1 MSNADT
7 VAGFQ
12 ERLRQA
18 IKTAGIT
25 SEEASRASGM
35 HASSL
40 RNLLAP
46 MTALRY
52 THSGP
57 KLCTIVSIA
66 NGLDVCPRWLAFG
79 AGE

>member
-1 MSNADT
+1 MKRAET

-18 IKTAGIT
+18 IKAAGIT
-25 SEEASRASGM
+25 SEEAARASGM

-46 MTALRY
+46 ITALRY
-52 THSGP
+52 THRGP

-66 NGLDVCPRWLAFG
+66 DGLGVCPRWLAFG
-79 AGE
+79 VEE